1 MPACYVYI
9 YKYVCVVCVCVCVCV
24 CILYDPV
31 GEGTKL
37 KKSKLHKNN
46 RLVSSRILQND
57 CALLRQ
63 RKDNF
68 KDPHYKRIL
77 FSYAILLKLIFFLD
91 LVTICITH
99 ERQIMSGKSII
110 WLACLHDS
118 LSAQVYLVDIL
129 DLKQC
134 RTWKCKRSR
143 SGIYIHNRCS
153 GR

>member
-1 MPACYVYI
+1 M
-9 YKYVCVVCVCVCVCV
+9 CV

-46 RLVSSRILQND
+46 RLISSRILGD
-57 CALLRQ
+57 RALLRQ

-77 FSYAILLKLIFFLD
+77 FSCAILFKLIFFLD

-99 ERQIMSGKSII
+99 ERQIKSGKSII

-143 SGIYIHNRCS
+143 SGIYIHNRCPEK
-153 GR
+153 RWQLFLKY